1 MWELLIYLMRKILKP
16 AWLEKYTGIYRQS
29 GWKGIF
35 KTGGIKL
42 IIAFFLFKEVPDL
55 WTWVGSLVIFSSGI
69 YIANRESAALK
80 ERRKT
85 GTPATDTSDQN
96 L

>member
-1 MWELLIYLMRKILKP
+1 MVWWYNGPLADRSEGRWFVWELLIYLMRKILKP

-42 IIAFFLFKEVPDL
+42 IIAFFLFYLIRDSFLYILPIYL
-55 WTWVGSLVIFSSGI
+55 GLQGI
-69 YIANRESAALK
+69 QSCYN
-80 ERRKT
+80 
-85 GTPATDTSDQN
+85 
-96 L
+96 